1 MLVPTANLLDTTKL
15 NPKNELI
22 SPEARALTVLKSLE
36 VTSVVPNKSV
46 ICLGPTTMCLG
57 SEGSTSAKSKISF
70 ACLSLAIVNLPV
82 PASAMI

>member
-15 NPKNELI
+15 NHKNELI

-46 ICLGPTTMCLG
+46 ICLGPTTTYLG
-57 SEGSTSAKSKISF
+57 SEGSTSAKSKICF
-70 ACLSLAIVNLPV
+70 AVLNLAIVNLPV
-82 PASAMI
+82 PD